1 MAFPVVELC
10 VSLINSLRGIWE
22 NWGGGIKFCYKWLY
36 KETSY
41 KQASKT
47 SVNKRQWISRKMERH
62 RGNSVKCLG
71 FIASKKNHNL
81 KEWKNTPTDGCLSP
95 DQTDRLS
102 LFLSDK
108 QLWPEPWELNL
119 LHQKAQKAIVFL
131 TVQLIKKKNKNP
143 CLKANT
149 MFPLLMLYSSADR
162 KGRVCIPVSQCTF
175 DLGQVLFFQA
185 AIGNWGPVRISRDCT
200 DTGFKLLFQ
209 LIFLVITV

>member
-1 MAFPVVELC
+1 
-10 VSLINSLRGIWE
+10 
-22 NWGGGIKFCYKWLY
+22 
-36 KETSY
+36 
-41 KQASKT
+41 
-47 SVNKRQWISRKMERH
+47 MERH

-131 TVQLIKKKNKNP
+131 TVQLIKKNNKNP

-162 KGRVCIPVSQCTF
+162 KGRVCIPVSQCTLILVKSF
-175 DLGQVLFFQA
+175 S
-185 AIGNWGPVRISRDCT
+185 SR
-200 DTGFKLLFQ
+200 LLLETEAQSVFPGIALTQ
-209 LIFLVITV
+209 GLNFCSS

>member
-1 MAFPVVELC
+1 
-10 VSLINSLRGIWE
+10 
-22 NWGGGIKFCYKWLY
+22 
-36 KETSY
+36 
-41 KQASKT
+41 
-47 SVNKRQWISRKMERH
+47 MERH

-131 TVQLIKKKNKNP
+131 TVQLIKKKKKP
-143 CLKANT
+143 LSKSKYHVPFTYALLLCRQERQSLHSCLS
-149 MFPLLMLYSSADR
+149 MH
-162 KGRVCIPVSQCTF
+162 I